1 MSWQELKQRGNDH
14 FARKDYEAAL
24 TLYDKALE
32 QSPAEHTVYS
42 NRSIAFFK
50 LGQYE
55 NALQDAVKCIELEP
69 TFARGYLRK
78 CAVLNVLERYEE
90 AMESAQEGYKLR
102 GSDTISKNCV
112 DQWLVAIQAMMKE
125 KVKRFQ
131 HMFPQ
136 QVLVI
141 SDEYLD
147 LFLDIL
153 LARVNSSAGVSIEF
167 MAAYLSKTLQELD
180 RVLQLFSH
188 SPNPCGEEWV
198 MALCDASK
206 LNPSSSKVPPE
217 VVAAVLRISHQLA
230 TWLHEDV
237 DHILYPILCPVM
249 SLAIMAVCTRIFSLN
264 YASIDQHVVEVTCR
278 ACLPFFEKSLLSA
291 PTYAEQHIGVYKEL
305 LEAMGKFR
313 HSFSKDEIQTIKE
326 SIRKLQHLLKHT
338 PQCGSNILELALGSI
353 RLVNYRLGQNP
364 GFDFLPYAFR
374 PTSSGSIE
382 EVLSFVETKEKVLIS
397 AINDVLQEGPL
408 PEFVYN
414 DTRSLLIC
422 TGKYDDYYCTSK
434 NILQHCH

>member
-50 LGQYE
+50 LGKYE

-102 GSDTISKNCV
+102 GSDTISKTCV

-167 MAAYLSKTLQELD
+167 MAAYLSKTLKELD

-198 MALCDASK
+198 RHCVMLQRSI
-206 LNPSSSKVPPE
+206 LPP
-217 VVAAVLRISHQLA
+217 L
-230 TWLHEDV
+230 
-237 DHILYPILCPVM
+237 
-249 SLAIMAVCTRIFSLN
+249 
-264 YASIDQHVVEVTCR
+264 
-278 ACLPFFEKSLLSA
+278 
-291 PTYAEQHIGVYKEL
+291 
-305 LEAMGKFR
+305 KF
-313 HSFSKDEIQTIKE
+313 
-326 SIRKLQHLLKHT
+326 LLKWLQ
-338 PQCGSNILELALGSI
+338 QC
-353 RLVNYRLGQNP
+353 
-364 GFDFLPYAFR
+364 
-374 PTSSGSIE
+374 
-382 EVLSFVETKEKVLIS
+382 
-397 AINDVLQEGPL
+397 
-408 PEFVYN
+408 
-414 DTRSLLIC
+414 
-422 TGKYDDYYCTSK
+422 
-434 NILQHCH
+434 